1 MMKSSESQ
9 KPQVFINFRGKAQR
23 KNLVS
28 FLKPKL
34 EAIREI
40 KVFMDDDET
49 RGKPITTLFER
60 IRESSI
66 ALVIFSDKY
75 PESCWCLDE
84 LVEIKNQMD
93 KGSIIP
99 FPIFYKVKPESVKN
113 QTGPFGNNL
122 LKTEDAVRK
131 NVDRRNT
138 RSILETEDMIWGWRQ
153 ALVSVGGI
161 MGLTY
166 NHKCDADFVD
176 DIVVQVK
183 KMSLLA
189 VSSPRN
195 GLTITKRPQMHPQEE
210 VTSLLQALNLKESD
224 LENINGVVSQGTDR
238 LVFLDLISLQNP
250 ILTQRLIELVQARK
264 ILLVLLGSLEYYN
277 NGFTFDRLFL
287 PKKPQVSYSDVVE
300 SNDNLRNPQVSYSD
314 AVLTCLSFLCNILK
328 RSEMKIEPPSPR
340 VFIGLGEKHLGKFLV
355 TSLKREL
362 ETNQILVYYLE
373 DETRSRL
380 QESGVAVVFFSNKYP
395 KSEKCLDEL
404 VEIKKLM
411 DAGKIDAFPVFY
423 GLKDEPVRKLKGC
436 FHNRLLKIEN
446 EVRNNIK
453 TRDDKSVIETEA
465 KIWGWREAISS
476 IASRPGLSYELSTD
490 DVFVSDIVTKVKELF
505 ASREKQKT
513 KAATTLVKSPDAD
526 LFYSKNSFL
535 QALNRDITDFEGFT
549 DIPNGL
555 VLLRLKGQTNLVF
568 LKLSSH
574 ENLVRFQS
582 SDSFKS
588 IAEAFAMNP
597 LGVIRFDEPSLAL
610 ALESYQYQQWSYMPT
625 TFNN

>member
-1 MMKSSESQ
+1 MKNSSKSQ

-40 KVFMDDDET
+40 KVFMDEDEI

-75 PESCWCLDE
+75 TESCWCLDE

-93 KGSIIP
+93 KGSIVP
-99 FPIFYKVKPESVKN
+99 FPIFYKVKPESVKY

-122 LKTEDAVRK
+122 LKTEDAIRK

-153 ALVSVGGI
+153 ALVSIGGI

-166 NHKCDADFVD
+166 NHKCDSDFVD

-183 KMSLLA
+183 KMLLLA
-189 VSSPRN
+189 NLSPRN
-195 GLTITKRPQMHPQEE
+195 GLTIIKRPQMHPQEE
-210 VTSLLQALNLKESD
+210 VTSYSLLQALNLKESD
-224 LENINGVVSQGTDR
+224 LEDINGVVSQGTDR

-250 ILTQRLIELVQARK
+250 ILTQRLMELVQARK

-287 PKKPQVSYSDVVE
+287 PKKPQVSYSDMVE
-300 SNDNLRNPQVSYSD
+300 SNDNLRNNPQVSYSD
-314 AVLTCLSFLCNILK
+314 AALTCCLSFLCNILK
-328 RSEMKIEPPSPR
+328 RTEMKIEDPPSPR

-362 ETNQILVYYLE
+362 ETNQIIVYYLE
-373 DETRSRL
+373 DETRSRI

-411 DAGKIDAFPVFY
+411 DAGQIDAFPVFY
-423 GLKDEPVRKLKGC
+423 GLKHEPVRKLNGC
-436 FHNRLLKIEN
+436 FLNRLLKIEN

-453 TRDDKSVIETEA
+453 TRDDKSVIETEK

-549 DIPNGL
+549 DIPNDL

-588 IAEAFAMNP
+588 ITEAFALNSMD
-597 LGVIRFDEPSLAL
+597 VIRFSEPSLAL
-610 ALESYQYQQWSYMPT
+610 ALESYQSQQ
-625 TFNN
+625 